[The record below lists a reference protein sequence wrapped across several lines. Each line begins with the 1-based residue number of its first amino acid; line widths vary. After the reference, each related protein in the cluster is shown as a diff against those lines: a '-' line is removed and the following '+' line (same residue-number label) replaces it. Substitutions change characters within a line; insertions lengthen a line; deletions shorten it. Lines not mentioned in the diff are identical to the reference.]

1 MTGMKLVYFYHA
13 SVRSNIRIFRGR
25 RVSPA
30 SLESKSQM
38 PPAQVDSVDTVMGT
52 LKQKQPLQ
60 TLPGVVEEEE
70 SEF

>member
-1 MTGMKLVYFYHA
+1 MKLVYFYHDTI
-13 SVRSNIRIFRGR
+13 RSNIRIFRGR

-38 PPAQVDSVDTVMGT
+38 PPAQVDSVDVDTVTGT
-52 LKQKQPLQ
+52 LRQKQPLQ
-60 TLPGVVEEEE
+60 TLPGVIEVEE

>member
-1 MTGMKLVYFYHA
+1 M
-13 SVRSNIRIFRGR
+13 
-25 RVSPA
+25 SPA
-30 SLESKSQM
+30 SDSTIKTKSQM